1 MSSAS
6 NLTGPLGHQLS
17 VREEQI
23 VRLLLRGKRNSE
35 IARELSLSAKTVKGY
50 MTTLMAKLNVRN
62 RLEAVLAAQRLEP
75 TASRAPLTDEDSLQ
89 RQGCARLI
97 GRTGD
102 IARHPKGWWAFR
114 IATEPKIARA
124 DFAPP

>member
-6 NLTGPLGHQLS
+6 NLTGPLGDRLS

-35 IARELSLSAKTVKGY
+35 IADELSLSAKTVKGY

-62 RLEAVLAAQRLEP
+62 RLEVVVAAQ
-75 TASRAPLTDEDSLQ
+75 
-89 RQGCARLI
+89 
-97 GRTGD
+97 
-102 IARHPKGWWAFR
+102 
-114 IATEPKIARA
+114 A
-124 DFAPP
+124 DFSGQPRAFNR